1 MLSAMDLQGLF
12 EECKAVMGKGQVIPD
27 VVTNFEW
34 VDCIAYAK
42 TVIPCLSKCFAFHGR
57 AAHAPVH
64 GHCVRYQESGELQF
78 RKQVPGQRQEHVC
91 LLGNLTLAASAKV
104 QAAKIAGLNR
114 ALEAEQPYA
123 VVLDVIAPASK
134 TDASEIQQTLE
145 DLLQV
150 PYHHFNV

>member
-1 MLSAMDLQGLF
+1 M
-12 EECKAVMGKGQVIPD
+12 
-27 VVTNFEW
+27 
-34 VDCIAYAK
+34 
-42 TVIPCLSKCFAFHGR
+42 
-57 AAHAPVH
+57 
-64 GHCVRYQESGELQF
+64 
-78 RKQVPGQRQEHVC
+78 C

-145 DLLQV
+145 DFLQV